1 MHKVLFT
8 DKAKRDLKSFDKS
21 LQNRIVNK
29 LKEYSSDP
37 YKYARKLTDISIG
50 SYRFR
55 IGDYRIAFDIEKED
69 IIILRIRHRKD
80 IYR

>member
-1 MHKVLFT
+1 MYKVLFT
-8 DKAKRDLKSFDKS
+8 DRAKRDLKQLDSNSQK
-21 LQNRIVNK
+21 RIVNK
-29 LKEYSSDP
+29 IKEYSSEP
-37 YKYARKLTDISIG
+37 YKYSRKLTDISIG

-55 IGDYRIAFDIEKED
+55 IGDFRVVFDIEKED